1 MIKLKDLL
9 NETIDITTDID
20 KVANEFRA
28 EFKVLKDY
36 YVKNF
41 NSNVYNAIWWDG
53 HWKVMRASQNG
64 LGMDVKKRGIIPDYL
79 FYMSKYRAED
89 PATYTKLAKQI
100 EKKGI
105 RLDPKTNFKDG
116 KDNWMIWIK

>member
-41 NSNVYNAIWWDG
+41 NSNVYNAIWWD
-53 HWKVMRASQNG
+53 AI
-64 LGMDVKKRGIIPDYL
+64 VKKHYSAR
-79 FYMSKYRAED
+79 
-89 PATYTKLAKQI
+89 
-100 EKKGI
+100 
-105 RLDPKTNFKDG
+105 
-116 KDNWMIWIK
+116 